1 MKTIELS
8 VQEIRSLRLCAQ
20 QLSVDAETQNLSIE
34 KILQTN
40 CGVQAQYS
48 SDAALALHVRMNNL
62 ISDDLKKIL
71 INERTIVRTWCM
83 RGTLHLLA
91 AEDFHWLIGLH
102 GKVFIQKSQRRY
114 EQLGIDEKF
123 YDKCIEKL
131 YLLFSQSEPL
141 TRDEVKD
148 YLMMQG
154 IKLEGQ
160 APYHLLRRAALDGL
174 ICFGP
179 DREGEPTYVL
189 VENWLKIGSQ
199 HLSKEEAIDKLVRR
213 YLEAYGPASLADL
226 SNWSGL
232 PMKTLRQGWK
242 SVSNEMI
249 EVKNGDQRLYMLEKQ
264 FLSSKFRTVNS
275 AVLLLPAYD
284 TYLLGY
290 QNRELILSPYAE
302 KDVYRGGGLLRPAIL
317 IDGYIVGS
325 WEIKHYQR
333 RIEVRINALQE
344 IVEPVQKEI
353 NLEVQKMGKFF
364 GVPAEL
370 IL

>member
-1 MKTIELS
+1 MQTIELS
-8 VQEIRSLRLCAQ
+8 VQEIRNLRLCAQ
-20 QLSVDAETQNLSIE
+20 QLSVDTETQNISIE

-40 CGVQAQYS
+40 CGVQAQYP

-62 ISDDLKKIL
+62 TSKDLKKIL
-71 INERTIVRTWCM
+71 IDERTIVRTWCM
-83 RGTLHLLA
+83 RGTLHFLA

-102 GKVFIQKSQRRY
+102 GKIFIQKSQRRY
-114 EQLGIDEKF
+114 EQLGIDEKL

-131 YLLFSQSEPL
+131 HLLFSQSEQL

-179 DREGEPTYVL
+179 DRKGEPTYVL
-189 VENWLKIGSQ
+189 VDNWLKIVPQ
-199 HLSKEEAIDKLVRR
+199 QLSKEEAIDKLVRR
-213 YLEAYGPASLADL
+213 YLEAYGPASLADFA
-226 SNWSGL
+226 NWSGL

-249 EVKNGDQRLYMLEKQ
+249 EVKNGEQRLYMLEKE
-264 FLSSKFRTVNS
+264 FLSNKFRIVNS
-275 AVLLLPAYD
+275 SVLLVPAYD

-290 QNRELILSPYAE
+290 QNRELILAPYAE
-302 KDVYRGGGLLRPAIL
+302 KDVYRGGGLLRPAIV
-317 IDGYIVGS
+317 INGYIVGS

-333 RIEVRINALQE
+333 RIVVRINALPE

-364 GVPAEL
+364 GMPAEL

>member
-1 MKTIELS
+1 MNTIELS
-8 VQEIRSLRLCAQ
+8 EQEIRNLRLCAQ

-62 ISDDLKKIL
+62 ISNDLEKIL
-71 INERTIVRTWCM
+71 IDKRTIVRTWCM

-91 AEDFHWLIGLH
+91 AEDFHWLMGLH

-114 EQLGIDEKF
+114 EQLGIDEKL

-131 YLLFSQSEPL
+131 YLLFSRSEPL

-160 APYHLLRRAALDGL
+160 APYHILRRAALDGL

-179 DREGEPTYVL
+179 ERKGEPTYVL

-199 HLSKEEAIDKLVRR
+199 HISKEEAIDKLVRR

-226 SNWSGL
+226 ANWSGL

-249 EVKNGDQRLYMLEKQ
+249 EVKNGEQRLYMLEKQ
-264 FLSSKFRTVNS
+264 FLSNKFRKVNS
-275 AVLLLPAYD
+275 AVLLVPAYD

-290 QNRELILSPYAE
+290 QNRDLILAPYAE

-333 RIEVRINALQE
+333 RIEVRINALRE